1 MKAGECLFFHCH
13 MMHRSEGNHSNDR
26 DRRLLFFRYADADA
40 VEVYNDNRPRLG
52 RLVRGK
58 TIYPEVENYE
68 ASLPLD

>member
-13 MMHRSEGNHSNDR
+13 MMHRSEGNHSKDR
-26 DRRLLFFRYADADA
+26 DRRILFFRYADADA
-40 VEVYNDNRPRLG
+40 VEVYNDNKPRVG

-58 TIYPEVENYE
+58 TIYPEVESYE